1 MAILEK
7 LPFPSITAAGS
18 IHNIRAREGADLLEL
33 IKMAEMNTYRSHVLN
48 CEVYKVL
55 AMKVDELRS
64 MVTSAKDIDAL
75 RSKNK
80 VIRTRLAIVEDARA
94 QAVFKIT
101 KFEMIQRTRINAKKQ
116 AELKLKV
123 CEDMAHAKHKELT
136 ESLAELSKAKDLLA
150 KLGLSGYADPKVHQ
164 RRRNHDHHLKLE
176 NAKGKR
182 KN

>member
-1 MAILEK
+1 MGLEDDQNRSQLLLKKLQKSIPISLSATHDPFPDSSDWIERINVGSRQDELDMAILEK

-55 AMKVDELRS
+55 AMKVDELCS
-64 MVTSAKDIDAL
+64 MVTGAEDIDAL

-80 VIRTRLAIVEDARA
+80 VIRARLAIVEDTRA

-101 KFEMIQRTRINAKKQ
+101 KFEMIQRTRINA
-116 AELKLKV
+116 
-123 CEDMAHAKHKELT
+123 
-136 ESLAELSKAKDLLA
+136 
-150 KLGLSGYADPKVHQ
+150 
-164 RRRNHDHHLKLE
+164 N
-176 NAKGKR
+176 
-182 KN
+182 